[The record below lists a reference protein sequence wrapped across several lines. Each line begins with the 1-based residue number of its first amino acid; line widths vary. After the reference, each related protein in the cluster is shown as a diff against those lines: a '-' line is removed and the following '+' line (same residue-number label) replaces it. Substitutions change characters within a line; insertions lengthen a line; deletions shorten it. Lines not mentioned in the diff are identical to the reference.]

1 MPPDRK
7 QTQPSLGSLANDVV
21 RLMNRTFDERVG
33 HIGMT
38 RAQWKVLL
46 HLTRREGM
54 TQSELSEI
62 LEIRPPSLARLV
74 DRLETSG
81 WLERRA
87 DPQDR
92 RTNRLYLTDSI
103 QPTLKAVHRM
113 AGQIDDAALAGF
125 TRVEAAELIRLLR
138 KAKRN
143 LAGQAAAEPRRR
155 TSG

>member
-1 MPPDRK
+1 MPPVRDRN
-7 QTQPSLGSLANDVV
+7 QPSLGSLANDVV

-33 HIGMT
+33 HIGLT
-38 RAQWKVLL
+38 RAQWKALL

-62 LEIRPPSLARLV
+62 LEVRPPSLARLV
-74 DRLETSG
+74 DRLEASG

-92 RTNRLYLTDSI
+92 RTNRLYLTDRI
-103 QPTLKAVHRM
+103 EPTLKAVHRM
-113 AGQIDDAALAGF
+113 ASQIDGEALAGF
-125 TRVEAAELIRLLR
+125 TRAEAAELSRLLR

-143 LAGQAAAEPRRR
+143 LAGVTPETRRR
-155 TSG
+155 DTA